1 MHAEHDLEILARSPA
16 FSRLTEPARRDA
28 AAPPHAVEGIVCRAR
43 LVGQLVDAL
52 LKLVD
57 LAGQGRVEEQT
68 VLDERIDQVR
78 CRWCYRDDQIEL
90 VPRTDQPE

>member
-1 MHAEHDLEILARSPA
+1 MFLPCTTTSASASIRVSP
-16 FSRLTEPARRDA
+16 FDVTRTSTVREFVHL
-28 AAPPHAVEGIVCRAR
+28 
-43 LVGQLVDAL
+43 
-52 LKLVD
+52 D

-78 CRWCYRDDQIEL
+78 CRWCDRDDQIEL